1 MAEEIIN
8 GEEVK
13 IAVSAAKKAEDNW
26 NRFATHTVP
35 VYFYKQVTQ
44 SLVDVMLLDSFA
56 SACISLHSGLRVATA
71 HRTTNPMMTGNT
83 GPGDCC

>member
-13 IAVSAAKKAEDNW
+13 IAVTAAKKAEDNW
-26 NRFATHTVP
+26 NRFATHAVP
-35 VYFYKQVTQ
+35 VDFYKQVRQ
-44 SLVDVMLLDSFA
+44 SLVDFMLLDSIA
-56 SACISLHSGLRVATA
+56 SACISLRSGLRVATE
-71 HRTTNPMMTGNT
+71 HRTTNPMMTGNM